1 MPRLTTDTR
10 RDGTYQARSSRR
22 CGNSAAMQ
30 KMRSADQVAE
40 KAVQQ
45 AMDMVVWRS
54 RGVERVD
61 GWRSGLAEPLTV
73 AVPRLY
79 GRIGR
84 QQTAVLP
91 R

>member
-1 MPRLTTDTR
+1 
-10 RDGTYQARSSRR
+10 
-22 CGNSAAMQ
+22 MQ

-61 GWRSGLAEPLTV
+61 GWRSGLAEPLKV